1 MVHVRMGNM
10 SNLSDVQRCFKEKG
24 CSNLLNSTEFVYD
37 IAESTSASVFASL
50 FAIFGTGYETELFS
64 TTNNNFYFLLG

>member
-50 FAIFGTGYETELFS
+50 FAILGTGYETEFFQQQTTFFLF
-64 TTNNNFYFLLG
+64 Y